1 MKANPSLHK
10 KILLFVTS
18 SALIFYAISGFTALI
33 NYLFYPVV
41 SRLVTIEQYG
51 EIQFLVSS
59 FNQLAVG
66 FVVLNILA
74 IILALK
80 TQSDAEKNE
89 KVHSLNIIAGILAS
103 ILSIIGVGVLILY
116 AEPLQLSQPVA
127 IVALGVSLLVNVPLT
142 TAIGHLQGLGR
153 FVSAGVVG
161 LVAALAKLFFSV
173 LFVFIGWGVT
183 GAVVGIVIGMLCAV
197 MLGYILLGKLT
208 IARSRKNISR
218 HLGELVHIRYQAA
231 AGLLA
236 LSLLTILSTVD
247 LIASRVTLSA
257 EEAGQY
263 AAVAT
268 LAKIILAVGSP
279 LMWLALPLAIER
291 RYRKIA
297 HYLLLTAGICALLIG
312 LFSINPTL
320 ITTLSM
326 GIDPRSFGALLP
338 LAAVSMAFYA
348 LAFILVSALLCL
360 DHVKS
365 LVVLSGVTILIAVVS
380 AIYLIGTQTLSVITV
395 LAMQTAIGLGICL
408 ASSFILY
415 RDSRK

>member
-1 MKANPSLHK
+1 MKANPALRK

-33 NYLFYPVV
+33 NYVFYPVV
-41 SRLVTIEQYG
+41 SRLVTVEQYG

-80 TQSDAEKNE
+80 TQNDAEKNE
-89 KVHSLNIIAGILAS
+89 KVHSLNVVAGIFAS
-103 ILSIIGVGVLILY
+103 VLSIIGVGMLIIY
-116 AEPLQLSQPVA
+116 AEPLQLSQPLA
-127 IVALGVSLLVNVPLT
+127 IIALGISLLVNVPLT

-183 GAVVGIVIGMLCAV
+183 GAIAGIVVGMLCAV
-197 MLGYILLGKLT
+197 VLGYLLLGKLT
-208 IARSRKNISR
+208 VVHSRKSLSH
-218 HLGELVHIRYQAA
+218 HLGELAHIRYLAV
-231 AGLLA
+231 AGLLG
-236 LSLLTILSTVD
+236 LSLLTLLSTVD
-247 LIASRVTLSA
+247 LIASRVTLTA

-268 LAKIILAVGSP
+268 LAKIILAIGSP

-291 RYRKIA
+291 RYRKIVQ
-297 HYLLLTAGICALLIG
+297 YLLVTVGLCAGLI
-312 LFSINPTL
+312 LIFSLNPSF
-320 ITTLSM
+320 ITSLSM
-326 GIDPRSFGALLP
+326 GIDPRSFGPLLP
-338 LAAVSMAFYA
+338 LAALSMAFYA

-360 DHVKS
+360 DRVKS
-365 LVVLSGVTILIAVVS
+365 LVILSCVTLAVTFIA
-380 AIYLIGTQTLSVITV
+380 AFYLIETQTLSVLTV
-395 LAMQTAIGLGICL
+395 LLVQAAIGFGICL
-408 ASSFILY
+408 ASTLLLY
-415 RDSRK
+415 KDARK